1 MSFLPEDRKAMA
13 MMFNCNMMK
22 VALVAAS
29 AVSAVLFMVSCNGE
43 SVPDSDAGRSTVSFV
58 VGTSGTRASV
68 TPHEREVASL
78 DVLVFRS
85 GEGTLDNSARVV
97 AGNGALDRVSVE
109 LTRGVA
115 LDWFVVANAPEGA
128 LSSCTSEA
136 AFLRGLT
143 LLEHSTASSL
153 VMHAGGVL
161 PSGPVADDVPV
172 ALDRYACKVTVES
185 VTVDWP
191 DAFAMA
197 TEVRLGRIVLVNVV
211 GSTPLSGVPDAGDLW
226 YNRMGVDASLPA
238 LVADMTVKD
247 YGGLALPAST
257 AVGVAF
263 PLYCM
268 PNPVNNGVTSKDEP
282 SWSPRNTRVAVE
294 LLLDGVSEWYPIDL
308 PSMQG
313 NTHYLIRSL
322 TVTGPGSKGPD
333 WPVERDDVRFSVS
346 VVPWVDGEVVPV
358 YL

>member
-1 MSFLPEDRKAMA
+1 MMNNNLMKAVLA
-13 MMFNCNMMK
+13 TVC
-22 VALVAAS
+22 
-29 AVSAVLFMVSCNGE
+29 AVSAVLCTVSCERE
-43 SVPDSDAGRSTVSFV
+43 SVTNSDAGRSTVSFV
-58 VGTSGTRASV
+58 VGTSETRASV

-85 GEGTLDNSARVV
+85 GEGTLDNRARAV
-97 AGNGALDRVSVE
+97 AGGNLLDRISVE
-109 LTRGVA
+109 LTQGVS

-128 LSSCTSEA
+128 LSSYTTEA
-136 AFLRGLT
+136 AFLQGLT
-143 LLEHSTASSL
+143 MLEHSGESSL

-185 VTVDWP
+185 LTVDWP
-191 DAFAMA
+191 DAYAMA
-197 TEVRLGRIVLVNVV
+197 TEVKLGRIVLVNVV
-211 GSTPLSGVPDAGDLW
+211 GSTPWSGVPAAGDVW
-226 YNRMGVDASLPA
+226 FNRMGVDASLPA

-247 YGGLALPAST
+247 YGGLVLPSAT
-257 AVGVAF
+257 AVEVAS

-294 LLLDGVSEWYPIDL
+294 VLLDGASEWYPIDL

-322 TVTGPGSKGPD
+322 TVTGPGSQGPD

-346 VVPWVDGEVVPV
+346 VVPWVDGEIVPV
-358 YL
+358 YQ